1 MIAKFEEFESLLE
14 RIKKPKK
21 VKPNA
26 GVLKTKLRKDL
37 LKRYRKIGKKWV
49 CHVVTTVTKKQFEN
63 DYPGQPFDIR
73 KGSHR
78 ILLNTKK
85 QFEKAK
91 IDYRVGNVIA
101 RGPYKGEEIVDV
113 NFHPYNPLID
123 NVLFGEQK

>member
-14 RIKKPKK
+14 KSKTPKPE
-21 VKPNA
+21 KPNA
-26 GVLKTKLRKDL
+26 GVLKTKMRKEL

-49 CHVVTTVTKKQFEN
+49 LLVVTNVTKKQFETQ
-63 DYPGQPFDIR
+63 YPGQPFDIR

-78 ILLNTKK
+78 ILLNTKR

-91 IDYRVGNVIA
+91 IDYRIGNVIA
-101 RGPYKGEEIVDV
+101 RGPYKGEEIVDT